1 MIDDRV
7 TIGELARRTGV
18 SVKALR
24 FYDGLGILEVAG
36 RSESNYRLFNE
47 TALAC
52 VRQIRRLQAE
62 GLTLRQVQAIVV
74 GRRRGD
80 DPLALLRGAYADAL
94 ARTEQELAALG
105 ERREILRAIVAAED
119 GDLTFQR
126 GGGCS
131 VCGEAAPRDAA
142 ALRRYTW
149 PAKPRPS
156 SRSAATWRGGRG
168 RAKTSTGSRRSSPSS
183 LVSSF
188 GGGR

>member
-1 MIDDRV
+1 MIEERV

-24 FYDGLGILEVAG
+24 FYDELGILEVAG

-52 VRQIRRLQAE
+52 VKQIRRLQAE
-62 GLTLRQVQAIVV
+62 GLTLRQVQAIVD

-80 DPLALLRGAYADAL
+80 DPLALLHRAYADAL
-94 ARTEQELAALG
+94 ARTERELAALG
-105 ERREILRAIVAAED
+105 ERREVLRTIVAAKGGE
-119 GDLTFQR
+119 LTLQH

-131 VCGEAAPRDAA
+131 LGGETAPPDSAR
-142 ALRRYTW
+142 LRRYTW
-149 PAKPRPS
+149 PATRRPS
-156 SRSAATWRGGRG
+156 SRWAATSPGVRG
-168 RAKTSTGSRRSSPSS
+168 RAARSTGSRHFSPSS
-183 LVSSF
+183 LDSSF